1 MEKEKNAA
9 QKGGVLRLDYKR
21 TILVGFA
28 FFGIMCFWEVYDYI
42 MPLILNTR
50 FGLNSWQYGLIMGLD
65 NLLAIFLLPLFGSIS
80 DKSVNAR
87 MGRRTKFIF
96 WGSIAAAAAL
106 IILSIFE
113 LLEFQKIMAAGYDD
127 TAKLIGFNP
136 SLADAIAGA
145 GLSLDTSYVDLMA
158 TKDTTFAPPAAVI
171 IVLEN
176 FSPLSKR
183 K

>member
-80 DKSVNAR
+80 DKSVNASNLKPVR
-87 MGRRTKFIF
+87 FTI
-96 WGSIAAAAAL
+96 SSA
-106 IILSIFE
+106 
-113 LLEFQKIMAAGYDD
+113 
-127 TAKLIGFNP
+127 
-136 SLADAIAGA
+136 
-145 GLSLDTSYVDLMA
+145 
-158 TKDTTFAPPAAVI
+158 
-171 IVLEN
+171 
-176 FSPLSKR
+176 
-183 K
+183 